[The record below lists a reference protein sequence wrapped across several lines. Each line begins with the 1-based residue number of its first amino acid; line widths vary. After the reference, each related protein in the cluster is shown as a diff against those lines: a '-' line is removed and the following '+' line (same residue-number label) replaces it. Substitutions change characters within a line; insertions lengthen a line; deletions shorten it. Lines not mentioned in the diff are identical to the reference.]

1 MLRLLLCIYLLPLV
15 TAAQS
20 PEIRYATPQ
29 IYILKR
35 TIAPLVPDN
44 SGGPVP
50 AVIHNEVST
59 FAGSGAPGGLDGK
72 GVAATFQN
80 PASIATDDDG
90 NLYVADSFKSS
101 IRKITPE
108 GDVTTIA
115 GGGTGTFANGNGKK
129 AFFSA
134 PFGVTRDR
142 AGNLFVADANNS
154 QIRKINL
161 SADVTTF
168 AGSFATGKKDGLGA
182 AATFYHIVGIAID
195 PSGNLYIADSG
206 NSLVRKIANDGNV
219 TTFAGNGTKGK
230 VNGSRL
236 NASFNV
242 PVCVATDDT
251 GNIYISD
258 FYNHLIRK
266 ITPDGMV
273 STLAGSGTAGFNDGK
288 GSAPSFKNPWGLAA
302 DRAGNVYVAD
312 YGNNLIR
319 RVAANGRVTTIA
331 GNRTFGSADGPLLSA
346 SFNNPMG
353 IAVDRFENIY
363 VADFLN
369 HKIRR
374 ITLGGYTIDRALPSG
389 LVFDPKTGI
398 ISGTPQ
404 EIWPATVYTVTGY
417 NVFGNSTATV
427 TIEVGASVKA
437 STKIPNAFSPNGDG
451 INDSWVI
458 RGLFNDP
465 ECKVLVFNRSGTVV
479 FESGRGYDVAWN
491 GEYNNQTLPVGV
503 YYYVLSFSD
512 GQKSS
517 GSVMIM
523 K

>member
-1 MLRLLLCIYLLPLV
+1 MFRLLLCICLFPFIA
-15 TAAQS
+15 AAQP

-29 IYILKR
+29 IYILNR

-44 SGGPVP
+44 QGGTVP

-59 FAGSGAPGGLDGK
+59 FAGSGVPGGQDGR
-72 GVAATFQN
+72 GTSATFQN

-90 NLYVADSFKSS
+90 NLYVADSFKSV

-108 GDVTTIA
+108 GEVTTIA
-115 GGGTGTFANGNGKK
+115 GGGTGAFADGNGRK

-134 PFGVTRDR
+134 PFGITRDKK
-142 AGNLFVADANNS
+142 GDLFVSDANNS
-154 QIRKINL
+154 RIRRINS

-168 AGSFATGKKDGLGA
+168 AGSASTGKKDGLGT

-195 PSGNLYIADSG
+195 LSGNLYIADSG
-206 NSLVRKIANDGNV
+206 NSLVRKIASDGTV
-219 TTFAGNGTKGK
+219 TTFAGNGKTGRID
-230 VNGSRL
+230 GSRL

-242 PVCVATDDT
+242 PVCVATDDA
-251 GNIYISD
+251 GNIYVSD
-258 FYNHLIRK
+258 HYNHLIRK

-288 GSAPSFKNPWGLAA
+288 DSAASFKNPWGLAA

-312 YGNNLIR
+312 YSNNLIR
-319 RVAANGRVTTIA
+319 RVSANGRVTTIA

-353 IAVDRFENIY
+353 IAVDKFENIY
-363 VADFLN
+363 VADYFN
-369 HKIRR
+369 HKIRK

-389 LVFDPKTGI
+389 LFFDPKTGV

-404 EIWPATVYTVTGY
+404 EIWPATVYTITGY
-417 NVFGNSTATV
+417 NVFGNSTAMV
-427 TIEVGASVKA
+427 TIEVGVSVKA
-437 STKIPNAFSPNGDG
+437 STKIPSAFSPNGDG
-451 INDSWVI
+451 INDTWVI
-458 RGLFNDP
+458 KGLSNDP
-465 ECKVLVFNRSGTVV
+465 GCKVLVFNRSGTIV
-479 FESGRGYDVAWN
+479 FESGTGYDVAWN
-491 GEYNNQTLPVGV
+491 GVYHDQMLPVGV

-517 GSVMIM
+517 GSVMVL